1 MANLEHLEI
10 LNQGVNV
17 WNNWRDN
24 NPNIYPDLH
33 GADLISK
40 DLENINFSKTILVN
54 VQLNHAKLAHAD
66 FSDAN
71 MVSIVLRDA
80 TLDDAY
86 LLNARLAEA
95 HLERISLKNATLMGA
110 SFRGANLTD
119 ANLTG
124 AKFWLT
130 NLAQANLQNADLTS
144 ATMGYTFLEFLD
156 LRNVKGLE
164 TINFTGPLSIGV
176 ETLYLSN
183 GQIPIAFLRN
193 AGIPENLIDYMPSL
207 VGVALEF
214 YTCFISYAD
223 KDSKFAEKL
232 RIDLQDAGVRCWLWK
247 EDAKMGHD
255 IWKSIDTAIRTYD
268 KLIVVCSEHSLT
280 SPAVLREVERALQK
294 EDDLMRQGK
303 DFEVLFPIRLDDYAV
318 SSWNHHRKTDVI
330 KKNIG
335 DFRNWQDKAQYQKAI
350 DKLLIAINKRL
361 DK

>member
-10 LNQGVNV
+10 LNQGVNI

-95 HLERISLKNATLMGA
+95 HLERISLKNAVLMGA

-124 AKFWLT
+124 AKLWLT
-130 NLAQANLQNADLTS
+130 NLAQAKLQNADFTGG
-144 ATMGYTFLEFLD
+144 TMGYSFFEFLD
-156 LRNVKGLE
+156 LRSVKGLE
-164 TINFTGPLSIGV
+164 TIEFTGPLSIGV

-183 GQIPIAFLRN
+183 GQISTSFLRN
-193 AGIPENLIDYMPSL
+193 AGIPEILIEYLPSL
-207 VGVALEF
+207 TNNALEF
-214 YTCFISYAD
+214 YGCFISVAEAD
-223 KDSKFAEKL
+223 YSFAEKL
-232 RIDLQDAGVRCWLWK
+232 WKDLKNMGVPCYLWK
-247 EDAKMGHD
+247 EDMRMGHEMY
-255 IWKSIDTAIRTYD
+255 KSIDSAINLHE
-268 KLIVVCSEHSLT
+268 KVIVVCSANSLN

-294 EDDLMRQGK
+294 EDELMRQGK
-303 DFEVLFPIRLDDYAV
+303 PYEVLFPIRIDDYIFANW
-318 SSWNHHRKTDVI
+318 SHHRKADII

-335 DFRNWQDKAQYQKAI
+335 DFREWQNRVSYERSFS
-350 DKLLIAINKRL
+350 KLLSGINKRL
-361 DK
+361 DT